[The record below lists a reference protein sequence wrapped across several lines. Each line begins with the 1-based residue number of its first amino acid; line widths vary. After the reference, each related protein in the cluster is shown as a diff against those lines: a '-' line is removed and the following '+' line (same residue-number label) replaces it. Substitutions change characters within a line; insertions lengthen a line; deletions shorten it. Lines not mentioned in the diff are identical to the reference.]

1 MTVALDPWTDAQALA
16 QRLRAPGSELL
27 VALGAEAWCDKC
39 KTLRPLFEQLCSAQA
54 PAQVTWLWLDLE
66 EHAEFLGDFVPE
78 DLPLLLRWR
87 AGQLVQ
93 AAVLEGILLE
103 QQPAEQLRLLQLP
116 ADAPELWRVFSAA
129 GWAQ

>member
-1 MTVALDPWTDAQALA
+1 MTLALDPWTDAQALA
-16 QRLRAPGSELL
+16 QRLRVPGAELL

-39 KTLRPLFEQLCSAQA
+39 KTLRPLFEQLCAAQA

-87 AGQLVQ
+87 AGQLIQ
-93 AAVLEGILLE
+93 AAVLEAIDPTA
-103 QQPAEQLRLLQLP
+103 QPFERLRDLPLP
-116 ADAPELWRVFSAA
+116 ADAPPLWAA
-129 GWAQ
+129 FAQADWAR